1 MGRRITGVEEQLS
14 RLKMGRQIIT
24 DNFVNVLNQG
34 LDQKVGVASSEEIS
48 NPTAES
54 TEALIM
60 QLQHDSSSITSSSK
74 FSQKKEY

>member
-1 MGRRITGVEEQLS
+1 
-14 RLKMGRQIIT
+14 MGRQIVS

-34 LDQKVGVASSEEIS
+34 LDAKIGVVSSGEIS

-60 QLQHDSSSITSSSK
+60 QLQQDSSSIASSSNK
-74 FSQKKEY
+74 HSAKKEY